1 MAADPRDVRSLL
13 DEGNVRVLGR
23 WAASV
28 LGSLGPNVLR
38 ELGRFTQLAGSGAM
52 ITIRRNR
59 DGFTAQVTGPIVGGA
74 TEPLTPAAI
83 WAMTRE
89 IEGNGAI

>member
-59 DGFTAQVTGPIVGGA
+59 DGFTAQVTGPIVGGT
-74 TEPLTPAAI
+74 TEPLTAMAI